1 MARRTDRGRPFD
13 ITGRFDVSNNDD
25 LELGRSSHHLPL
37 ISAQQHLERT
47 SSSLIYGEFGEWSV
61 AQDKPV
67 PSHVSQPSSTK
78 RAISRIPRPA
88 IEPSNRR
95 VSRACDPCREQKA
108 KCSGH
113 QPRCQRCHATGAI
126 CVYTDG
132 KRAREAK
139 SGYPFI

>member
-1 MARRTDRGRPFD
+1 MAGGTDGKQPFD
-13 ITGRFDVSNNDD
+13 ISGRFDVSINDD
-25 LELGRSSHHLPL
+25 LKLARSSHYLPL

-47 SSSLIYGEFGEWSV
+47 SSSPLYRELGEWSV
-61 AQDKPV
+61 VQDKPA
-67 PSHVSQPSSTK
+67 PSHVSQPSTTK
-78 RAISRIPRPA
+78 VAISRIPRPA

-113 QPRCQRCHATGAI
+113 QPSCQRCYATGAI

-139 SGYPFI
+139 SGYSFI